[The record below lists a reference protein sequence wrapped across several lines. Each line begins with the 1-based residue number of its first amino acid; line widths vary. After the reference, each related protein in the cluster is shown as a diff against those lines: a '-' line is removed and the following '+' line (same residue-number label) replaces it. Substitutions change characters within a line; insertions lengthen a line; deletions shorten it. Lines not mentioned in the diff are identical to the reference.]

1 MKYIQKLIAFGYLL
15 IALLIG
21 CIAYTWFYEWRII
34 EILEADNR
42 QINKLKKDVNNIHMQ
57 LIEFSLLGETILEW
71 DDEDLEH
78 YHVQYMAMDSMLCHF
93 KTFYPAEYIDSVR
106 YLLKDKEKQM
116 LQIVQ
121 VFEQQQAINNKIIH
135 QVPII
140 VRKSV
145 QEQPQKLKRKGFLGI
160 FGKKAEAKNTE
171 TTTMLRS
178 LNRNII
184 SKQQAQSHRLSEH
197 IDSLAARNAELNRL
211 LQNLIYQID
220 GKIQSDLLKRE
231 AEITAMR
238 EQSFIQIGGLTGFVI
253 LLLFVSYI
261 VIHQNFKRIKLYK
274 QKSAN
279 LIEQLKTSIQQ
290 NEVLIASRKKAV
302 YTIAH
307 ELRTPLSAIQV
318 YAEMIEKDKNSSTR
332 IRHAEIIEDAS
343 KQIDDMVDAL
353 LNYFRLDCGKETVH
367 PLPIRLK
374 SITETLEA
382 EFIPQMAKK
391 QLMFEVN
398 NKADEVVMGDRNM
411 ILRIGSNLLS
421 NALKFTKRGSVKL
434 TAKYSE
440 EKFILVVEDT
450 GTGIGKEKQE
460 QIFEPFERLGNA
472 ATQDGFGLGLAI
484 VKSLVD
490 LMGGNIMVESVPG
503 MGSRFTVALPLAKA
517 VQMESKA
524 SSYTASHRLSG
535 CSVLS
540 IDNDRMMLDMLHDMF
555 EQSGIHSEIC
565 NDISQLTEKLRGN
578 RYDLMTTDLKMSN
591 ISGYEVL
598 ELLRSSD
605 IGNSRTIPIMVIT
618 GSESITEEELM
629 QTGFS
634 AVLFKPFSIEEL
646 LTTMEQCIGENKTSF
661 IDLTPLFAYGSKRE
675 RLECLISETEKEMA
689 GLKET
694 VDEGDNEKA
703 NSWIHHIRSSWMLI
717 RAEQPLQEL
726 YEVLHEG
733 QAKEVIKAS
742 TRKVLEQGEKIIRL
756 ARKELEKET
765 WEES

>member
-78 YHVQYMAMDSMLCHF
+78 YHIQYMAMDSMLCHF
-93 KTFYPAEYIDSVR
+93 KTLYPAEYIDSVR

-503 MGSRFTVALPLAKA
+503 MGSRFTVSLPLAKA

-524 SSYTASHRLSG
+524 SSYTTSHRLSG

>member
-78 YHVQYMAMDSMLCHF
+78 YHIQYMAMDSMLCHF

-503 MGSRFTVALPLAKA
+503 MGSRFTVSLPLAKA

-524 SSYTASHRLSG
+524 SSYTTSHRLSG